1 MTVRKPV
8 QFATYKGDVRSILAD
23 GRKGPN
29 TIGEW
34 LYPVTAD
41 YDPETNRTRVGFS
54 YIAPEQVSA

>member
-8 QFATYKGDVRSILAD
+8 QFATYHGDVSDIVND

-29 TIGEW
+29 TLGEW

-41 YDPETNRTRVGFS
+41 YDPAANETRVGFS
-54 YIAPEQVSA
+54 YLAPEVSS